1 MFCLQLGGLLNLLS
15 DFTCGLGTGQH
26 WMISPT
32 VNILVDCYILDVIN
46 GLADLIIIW
55 LWIGTS
61 WTRVM
66 QSRQAH
72 KLQAAHRTLA
82 GPRHF
87 SHSSEDLRDTIW
99 NNVEKLSLFTAIK
112 VPIWIWCI
120 SIGPAKKDQVS
131 GFGPGVM
138 NGLTSQSIG
147 LGVLY
152 FEVQFFG
159 PIPTPP
165 ALYD

>member
-32 VNILVDCYILDVIN
+32 VNILVDCHILDFIN

-82 GPRHF
+82 GLPHF
-87 SHSSEDLRDTIW
+87 SHSEDLRDTIW
-99 NNVEKLSLFTAIK
+99 NSVEKLRNSASSFHWLSS
-112 VPIWIWCI
+112 
-120 SIGPAKKDQVS
+120 SIFSYSVLPKMKSCFEDLRSRTFQWGKKR
-131 GFGPGVM
+131 
-138 NGLTSQSIG
+138 T
-147 LGVLY
+147 
-152 FEVQFFG
+152 FE
-159 PIPTPP
+159 
-165 ALYD
+165 